1 MLIALTFQFTL
12 RALEPMPKI
21 SKHKNPPSFEAA
33 LAELENIVTSMEA
46 GQMPLEQS
54 LAAYK
59 RGAELLK
66 VCQAALQDAQQQVK
80 ILEDGVLKKFDPAE
94 Q

>member
-1 MLIALTFQFTL
+1 MSKSAKTRNNPTFET
-12 RALEPMPKI
+12 
-21 SKHKNPPSFEAA
+21 A
-33 LAELENIVTSMEA
+33 LAELETIVTSMEA

-66 VCQAALQDAQQQVK
+66 FCQQALQDAQQQVR
-80 ILEDGVLKKFDPAE
+80 ILEDDVLKDFGSAE

>member
-1 MLIALTFQFTL
+1 MAASGKASSSGDSPASFESALT
-12 RALEPMPKI
+12 
-21 SKHKNPPSFEAA
+21 
-33 LAELENIVTSMEA
+33 ELEKIVANMEA

-66 VCQAALQDAQQQVK
+66 FCQATLQDAQQQVK
-80 ILEDGVLKKFDPAE
+80 VLEDNVLKSFGATE

>member
-1 MLIALTFQFTL
+1 
-12 RALEPMPKI
+12 MPTPGK
-21 SKHKNPPSFEAA
+21 SQDQQPSFESA
-33 LAELENIVTSMEA
+33 LLELEKIVASMEA

-66 VCQAALQDAQQQVK
+66 FCQAALQDAQQQVK
-80 ILEDGVLKKFDPAE
+80 ILEDDVLRNFGTAE